1 MAVRELNIAL
11 KTNQGDA
18 TDALKDYKE
27 ELNSVKKQFS
37 DLGGSLDLFTDS
49 QAAAFKEFGE
59 SIGDSLAGKADPAI
73 SELAKKFKT
82 TESNIERLISK
93 SREDL
98 KLDSELIATAKAAGL
113 TDKELEKLNQE
124 MSDTANSAG
133 SLSGMLKQVAAIG
146 IAFAVGSFAT
156 ASIEAATALEKQN
169 GILQTLSGSQYP
181 KLQSAI
187 TQTIQDSKGLA
198 SEGSLSQV
206 ANDAMKAGMSV
217 NFISKNLS
225 GLQQVAEVT
234 GSDLSA
240 SMTEAYQ
247 AIQTGSDD
255 FLKKNGA
262 LFSSYTKEFNQIN
275 NSAMT
280 EVSKRLAR
288 EKLIST
294 ALKENSALQDAYGSH
309 LKSASAISQTYNQR
323 MGDLKELFG
332 KVLLEGMKP
341 FLATFVSILEY
352 FTVGEDAL
360 NRVKG
365 ALIIFGSVFTGVLV
379 AIAAKMVV
387 AASATA
393 GGMIPALYGMA
404 VAGWSAIAPWIPFIA
419 LGAAVAA
426 TIAAIV
432 LIVDDLLV
440 WMDGG
445 ESIIGDFLGPFK
457 DFDIKKLFG
466 QAFDY
471 LINLAKKY
479 GKFLIMALFPIS
491 TLYFYFDEI
500 VEWFKSLPEI
510 IENLFKD
517 IGPKIKEAFSGIF
530 PSGVFNFGTPGKAD
544 NVTKVHDAIITKT
557 GKVIHTDPD
566 DNLVAVK
573 DLGSLG
579 RSKSSG
585 GISVNIANVTLGAG
599 SPQENATIFAKY
611 LEKELEK
618 IAIKLGLSAGLSPEA
633 M

>member
-11 KTNQGDA
+11 KTNKGDT
-18 TDALKDYKE
+18 TDALKEVKE
-27 ELNSVKKQFS
+27 ELKSVKTQFA
-37 DLGGSLDLFTDS
+37 DLGGSLDLFTDA
-49 QAAAFKEFGE
+49 QAAGFKEFGE
-59 SIGDSLAGKADPAI
+59 AIGDGLAGKADPAI

-93 SREDL
+93 ARGEL
-98 KLDSELIATAKAAGL
+98 KLESELAATAKAAGL

-146 IAFAVGSFAT
+146 IAFAIGSFAT
-156 ASIEAATALEKQN
+156 ASIEAATTLEKQN

-187 TQTIQDSKGLA
+187 TQTIQSSKGLA
-198 SEGSLSQV
+198 SAGSLSQV

-217 NFISKNLS
+217 DFISKNLS

-234 GSDLSA
+234 GNELAA
-240 SMTEAYQ
+240 SMNEAYQ
-247 AIQTGSDD
+247 SIQTGSDD

-309 LKSASAISQTYNQR
+309 LKSASAIFQSYNQR
-323 MGDLKELFG
+323 MGDLKEIFG
-332 KVLLEGMKP
+332 KVLLDGMKP
-341 FLATFVSILEY
+341 FLSMFVSILEY
-352 FTVGEDAL
+352 FTTGEDSV

-365 ALIIFGSVFTGVLV
+365 GLIIFGAVFTGVLV
-379 AIAAKMVV
+379 AITAKMI
-387 AASATA
+387 AASAATA

-404 VAGWSAIAPWIPFIA
+404 TAGWAAIAPWLPFIA
-419 LGAAVAA
+419 IGAAVAA

-432 LIVDDLLV
+432 LIVDSLLV

-457 DFDIKKLFG
+457 DFDLKKLFG

-479 GKFLIMALFPIS
+479 GKFIIMALFPVSFI
-491 TLYFYFDEI
+491 FAYFDEI
-500 VEWFKSLPEI
+500 VDWFKSLPSV
-510 IENLFKD
+510 IENLFKE
-517 IGPKIKEAFSGIF
+517 IGPKIREAFSGIL
-530 PSGVFNFGTPGKAD
+530 PSGLFSAGTPGKAGD
-544 NVTKVHDAIITKT
+544 PVNVNDAIITKT
-557 GKVIHTDPD
+557 GRVIHTHPD

-585 GISVNIANVTLGAG
+585 GISINIEKVILGSD
-599 SPQENATIFAKY
+599 SPQENAQIFAKF
-611 LEKELEK
+611 LERELEK
-618 IAIKLGLSAGLSPEA
+618 IAIKIGLGSGLSPEA
-633 M
+633 I